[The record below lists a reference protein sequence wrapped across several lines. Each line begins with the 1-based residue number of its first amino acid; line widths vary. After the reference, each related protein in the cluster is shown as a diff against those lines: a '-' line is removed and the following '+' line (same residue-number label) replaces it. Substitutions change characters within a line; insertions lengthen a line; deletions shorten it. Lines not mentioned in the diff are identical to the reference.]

1 MNPSVR
7 QSHKPVPAKFAT
19 FALLLLAACAP
30 APAARVSVVQPTEPP
45 TYYPHATGSAWR
57 YLPEGEAEDAP
68 ALEHRVLGPT
78 VIGGE
83 RLTEWRAT
91 GRGLETRT
99 YRIYDETGVYI
110 PRETGPG
117 YVTTISPP
125 IREWPRAGT
134 LNVGSSWGGDAVA
147 TVTFTEADAREEV
160 RLEYRFEVVDRR
172 PVETPAGTFDVFVI
186 AFESR
191 SVGPEQG
198 TGETLR
204 QEVWFEPFIGEIRT
218 DNALFLLETNVSA
231 ADVTAPE
238 TPETP

>member
-1 MNPSVR
+1 MNLAVLFR
-7 QSHKPVPAKFAT
+7 GATTAKAV

-30 APAARVSVVQPTEPP
+30 APASRVSVTQPTEPSS
-45 TYYPHATGSAWR
+45 YYPHTTGAVWR

-68 ALEHRVLGPT
+68 ALEQRVLGPT

-83 RLTEWRAT
+83 RLTEWRTT

-99 YRIYDETGVYI
+99 YRSYNKTGVYI

-117 YVTTISPP
+117 YVTTITPP

-134 LNVGSSWGGDAVA
+134 LTVGSSWGGEAVA
-147 TVTFTEADAREEV
+147 TVSFTEADAQEEV

-191 SVGPEQG
+191 SVGPGGSAE
-198 TGETLR
+198 ETLR
-204 QEVWFEPFIGEIRT
+204 QEVWFEPFVGEVRT
-218 DNALFLLETNVSA
+218 DNGLFLIGSNVT
-231 ADVTAPE
+231 TAPT
-238 TPETP
+238 TP

>member
-1 MNPSVR
+1 MNLSVA
-7 QSHKPVPAKFAT
+7 PCETNPARFAMV
-19 FALLLLAACAP
+19 ALLLLAACAP

-78 VIGGE
+78 VVGGE

-99 YRIYDETGVYI
+99 YRVYNETGVYI

-117 YVTTISPP
+117 YVTTITPP
-125 IREWPRAGT
+125 IREWPQAGT
-134 LNVGSSWGGDAVA
+134 LAVGLRWGGEAVA

-172 PVETPAGTFDVFVI
+172 PVETPAGTFDVFVV

-198 TGETLR
+198 AEETLR
-204 QEVWFEPFIGEIRT
+204 QEVWFEPFVGEVRT
-218 DNALFLLETNVSA
+218 DNSLFLVGTNMLPDA
-231 ADVTAPE
+231 IPPEPDAE
-238 TPETP
+238 TP